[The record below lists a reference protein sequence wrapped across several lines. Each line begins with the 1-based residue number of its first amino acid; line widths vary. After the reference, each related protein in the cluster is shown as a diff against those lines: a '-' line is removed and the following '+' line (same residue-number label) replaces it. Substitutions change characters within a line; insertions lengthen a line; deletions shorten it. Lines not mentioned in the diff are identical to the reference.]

1 MATFENSPSWCS
13 SAGSSKIAIII
24 IPVEANQSN
33 LFDDKEE
40 EDFETEY
47 DDGEHEEVTLH
58 SLTVVWSSTLNRKL
72 LAFQSCSKD
81 KQ

>member
-13 SAGSSKIAIII
+13 SARSSKIAIII

-40 EDFETEY
+40 EDKK
-47 DDGEHEEVTLH
+47 EEEEEE
-58 SLTVVWSSTLNRKL
+58 
-72 LAFQSCSKD
+72 D
-81 KQ
+81 KEEEE